1 MKSRITEMRYMGYM
15 AEKRERKKRNLDA
28 GTRLIVCD
36 SEKPA
41 SRKKHGMWMQN
52 SRAFAKERH
61 PDGGAKPSSIV
72 LPTWL
77 KTTKQERKYRTPTM
91 DGLTCGGPRL
101 SRILGTFNARAS
113 PMRMYLKGG
122 CGCRVLGVGVRTSSG
137 RKVWGVYGRGVV
149 CKIWG
154 RGGVGQGCVGANH
167 SAHKLHLFAQ
177 TSSCEWNRS
186 DRSQGGTMKGSIG
199 RSVLVC
205 GGARQVR
212 VLNQQHHHWPL
223 EGCELSGADLRPH
236 HGHHGV
242 GGHVG
247 WSSVRQ
253 HDGHAGLL
261 APQLALDREDHRH
274 PHPLVLDDGLLDL
287 VRRQLL
293 PPALDQLL
301 PTAGD
306 D

>member
-113 PMRMYLKGG
+113 PMRMYL
-122 CGCRVLGVGVRTSSG
+122 CVAVRGRSESSTSSTTTG
-137 RKVWGVYGRGVV
+137 RLKGASSAARICDRTTAIMASGVTLAGAACDSTMATPGSSPHSSLSTEKTTATRTHSCLTMASSISYGDSCSPPRLISSFPRPVMTS
-149 CKIWG
+149 CP
-154 RGGVGQGCVGANH
+154 
-167 SAHKLHLFAQ
+167 SA
-177 TSSCEWNRS
+177 SSCPRS
-186 DRSQGGTMKGSIG
+186 PVSK
-199 RSVLVC
+199 
-205 GGARQVR
+205 
-212 VLNQQHHHWPL
+212 NQ
-223 EGCELSGADLRPH
+223 
-236 HGHHGV
+236 
-242 GGHVG
+242 
-247 WSSVRQ
+247 SSSST
-253 HDGHAGLL
+253 DA
-261 APQLALDREDHRH
+261 
-274 PHPLVLDDGLLDL
+274 
-287 VRRQLL
+287 
-293 PPALDQLL
+293 PPAQESRKKERASASGLFR
-301 PTAGD
+301 
-306 D
+306 